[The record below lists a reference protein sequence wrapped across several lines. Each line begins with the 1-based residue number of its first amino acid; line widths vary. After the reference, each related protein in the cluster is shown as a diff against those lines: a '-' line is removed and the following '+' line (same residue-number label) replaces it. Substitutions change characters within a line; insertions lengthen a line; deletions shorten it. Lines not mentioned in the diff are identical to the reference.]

1 MNQKQLTKRSVEQLV
16 EVLKGIQAK
25 WSINK
30 DINHAYTSAVLKVAN
45 LERVERA
52 TIADLCT
59 RRLGLNTEQFKAQ
72 AERWLRG
79 DSSDLYNTIKK
90 HAANYLSFDHFFG
103 SQTES
108 KDGFD
113 TATTT
118 SFQIELDPSISSVV
132 TKLSNLSGT
141 SPEKLIS
148 QYLNTNFRQYLIDL
162 LSAD

>member
-1 MNQKQLTKRSVEQLV
+1 MTQKQLTKRSVEQLV
-16 EVLKGIQAK
+16 EVLKGMQAK

-30 DINHAYTSAVLKVAN
+30 DIHHGYTSAVLKVAN
-45 LERVERA
+45 MEGVERA

-59 RRLGLNTEQFKAQ
+59 RRLGLNTAQFKAQ

-79 DSSDLYNTIKK
+79 DNGDLYNTIKK
-90 HAANYLSFDHFFG
+90 HATNYLSIDHFFDTQP
-103 SQTES
+103 SRQDES
-108 KDGFD
+108 D
-113 TATTT
+113 TAASTT
-118 SFQIELDPSISSVV
+118 FQIELDPSLSGVV

-162 LSAD
+162 LSEE